1 MQKCLARSMSFPF
14 IFMMV
19 FLELQMFLML
29 MKSNL
34 SVFSLVSIF
43 ITAAFVSFETGKC
56 ESSNFVLFKD
66 GFGYSGSL
74 EFPLEF

>member
-1 MQKCLARSMSFPF
+1 MQKCLACSVSFPF

-19 FLELQMFLML
+19 FLELQMSLML

-56 ESSNFVLFKD
+56 EPSNVVLFKD

-74 EFPLEF
+74 GFPWEF

>member
-66 GFGYSGSL
+66 GFGYLMSL
-74 EFPLEF
+74 EILYDF